1 MFFQEF
7 LSPLITHHTYLLFS
21 SSFCAYSKQ
30 TKFATKAF
38 KLQKKDITT
47 LCDFFDVDRSGEDGK
62 QLTKED
68 LIDRLL
74 DFLGAPDEDLTKA
87 SSKKSTKKT
96 LAPAKKKTK
105 KKTNSRSKGKKE
117 KKEEEE
123 NDDEEE
129 EEEEEEKQEN
139 GEPPDYSVVIEA
151 KKGEMPS
158 DVALQQW
165 VRAYIACFDMD
176 SATTTHAI
184 TTASAKFGVDVS
196 SKKNRIKEILA
207 EEM

>member
-1 MFFQEF
+1 
-7 LSPLITHHTYLLFS
+7 
-21 SSFCAYSKQ
+21 
-30 TKFATKAF
+30 
-38 KLQKKDITT
+38 
-47 LCDFFDVDRSGEDGK
+47 VDRSQEDGK

-68 LIDRLL
+68 LIDNLL

-87 SSKKSTKKT
+87 SKKKSTKKT
-96 LAPAKKKTK
+96 STKKTRGPAKKKT
-105 KKTNSRSKGKKE
+105 TRSKG

-129 EEEEEEKQEN
+129 EAEEED
-139 GEPPDYSVVIEA
+139 EPPDYSVVNEA

-165 VRAYIACFDMD
+165 VRAYVACFDMD

-184 TTASAKFGVDVS
+184 ATASEKFGVDMT
-196 SKKNRIKEILA
+196 SKKSRIKEILTV
-207 EEM
+207 EM